1 MRAKLSPKNIKVR
14 PVQRKM
20 SNSSNR
26 KNPKLLK
33 QRRYAPPS
41 PLGRRGSLSR
51 PASVRLKAAS
61 LPSRQLRVVNI
72 CGDAVLL

>member
-1 MRAKLSPKNIKVR
+1 MRAKLSPKTVKVR

-20 SNSSNR
+20 SNSSSR
-26 KNPKLLK
+26 KKPKLLK
-33 QRRYAPPS
+33 QRRYATAS
-41 PLGRRGSLSR
+41 PLGRRGSLNR
-51 PASVRLKAAS
+51 PASVRLKAAT